1 MGGIMG
7 IPGKGLALT
16 LNLKNKSPR
25 TLYVLVSFV
34 APDSTQRSE
43 EAKQLNASQSAFFSC
58 PLKTLIPD
66 KDYPVEISIYTD
78 EGRKNLIENPKT
90 KFRFS
95 GRDASA
101 FEEVTKRLEAEK
113 SK

>member
-1 MGGIMG
+1 
-7 IPGKGLALT
+7 
-16 LNLKNKSPR
+16 
-25 TLYVLVSFV
+25 
-34 APDSTQRSE
+34 
-43 EAKQLNASQSAFFSC
+43 
-58 PLKTLIPD
+58 LIPD